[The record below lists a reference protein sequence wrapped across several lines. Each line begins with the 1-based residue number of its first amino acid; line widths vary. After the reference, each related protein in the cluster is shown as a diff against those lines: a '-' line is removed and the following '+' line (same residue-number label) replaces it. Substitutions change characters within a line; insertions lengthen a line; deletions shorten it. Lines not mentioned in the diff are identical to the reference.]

1 MCVSWQKIVFAVAQ
15 TDHHPRCQC
24 QCCWTHSACVSM
36 CTGVELSVCEAWSR
50 GSRRRSR
57 ERHHGDAPLSC
68 CTRQMEARLS
78 TRARHELSRLLTEQ
92 LDDVRH
98 DFSNADAQFQS
109 RPQHQ
114 TCNWVTFCDP
124 MTRESSDP
132 ETQLTRCMALF
143 YNELQM
149 STTYLRRSI
158 LEAKN
163 F

>member
-1 MCVSWQKIVFAVAQ
+1 VKSRLVLPFWYRPTRVVLAKGPLNGCVCVCVSWQRIVFAVAE
-15 TDHHPRCQC
+15 TDHHRC

-78 TRARHELSRLLTEQ
+78 THARHELSRLLTEQ

-114 TCNWVTFCDP
+114 NKHATGSHFVT
-124 MTRESSDP
+124 
-132 ETQLTRCMALF
+132 Q
-143 YNELQM
+143 
-149 STTYLRRSI
+149 
-158 LEAKN
+158 
-163 F
+163 